1 MIKYLSMDLRRLFR
15 TKSFYVS
22 MLIIIIFLSIFAT
35 ASYYVEG
42 MAEEM
47 MPTGAQ
53 SMPPQVLDQVRKLI
67 TFNFFFSFFFS
78 IPGMRMHHVLLAL
91 FAAGYLSKE
100 HHTGYMKNLFCLP
113 RMREKWMASKTLTVL
128 IASIVY
134 YFVFA
139 LACVVALI
147 LYGNPI
153 VINLTEIL
161 PFIGGQILVDM
172 ALFSLIMMMVMLLQ
186 SKAAAVI
193 TALILSLNI
202 QSLFYLLID
211 WLNVLPFKL
220 VRYGMINLASKAEI
234 PGSMSSMMSG
244 RGMEFIQGAPVDPNL
259 LYIVAGSIFAGALL
273 LSWFLF
279 RQVDYK
285 N

>member
-47 MPTGAQ
+47 L
-53 SMPPQVLDQVRKLI
+53 PPGSHAVPSQVLDQVRKLI

-100 HHTGYMKNLFCLP
+100 HHTGYLKNLFCLP
-113 RMREKWMASKTLTVL
+113 RMREKWMVSKSLTVF
-128 IASIVY
+128 IAAIVY
-134 YFVFA
+134 YMVFA
-139 LACVVALI
+139 LACVVALM
-147 LYGNPI
+147 LYGNPM
-153 VINLTEIL
+153 VIHLSEIL
-161 PFIGGQILVDM
+161 PFIAGQVLVDM
-172 ALFSLIMMMVMLLQ
+172 ALFSLIMVMVMLLQ

-202 QSLFYLLID
+202 QSLLYLLID

-220 VRYGMINLASKAEI
+220 IRYGMMNLASKAQI
-234 PGSMSSMMSG
+234 PGSMSSLMNQSG
-244 RGMEFIQGAPVDPNL
+244 MQFSQGAPVGDNI
-259 LYIVAGSIFAGALL
+259 LYLVAGCVFALSLL

-279 RQVDYK
+279 RRVDYK

>member
-1 MIKYLSMDLRRLFR
+1 MMKYMAMDLRRLFR

-22 MLIIIIFLSIFAT
+22 IIIITVFLSIFAT

-42 MAEEM
+42 MAQELVPQGGRG
-47 MPTGAQ
+47 MPSG
-53 SMPPQVLDQVRKLI
+53 VLESIRRAI

-78 IPGMRMHHVLLAL
+78 LPGMRMHHVLLAL

-100 HHTGYMKNLFCLP
+100 HHTGYLKNLLCLP
-113 RMREKWMASKTLTVL
+113 RMREKWMVSKILTLLLATV
-128 IASIVY
+128 VY
-134 YFVFA
+134 YLVFT
-139 LACVVALI
+139 LACVVVLL

-153 VINLTEIL
+153 VIKLSQVV
-161 PFIGGQILVDM
+161 PFILGQMLTDM
-172 ALFSLIMMMVMLLQ
+172 ALYAVIMAVVMILQ

-193 TALILSLNI
+193 TALVLSLNI

-211 WLNVLPFKL
+211 WLDILPFKL
-220 VRYGMINLASKAEI
+220 VTYGMMNLASRAEI
-234 PGSMSSMMSG
+234 PGSMSNLMSSS
-244 RGMEFIQGAPVDPNL
+244 GMRFPLGDPVSANM
-259 LYIVAGSIFAGALL
+259 LYIVSGIVFVSFLL
-273 LSWFLF
+273 MSWLLF